1 MNLHTKTLEDYLVIE
16 FDGRLDAVTA
26 DEVEVQ
32 INDLINRGNK
42 NIILDFVNLTFISS
56 LGLRVVLATLK
67 KIKALSGK
75 LRVCNMNEEITEVF
89 DISGFNSIFS
99 IFETLDK
106 ALAS

>member
-1 MNLHTKTLEDYLVIE
+1 MNLQTKTLKDYLVIE

-32 INDLINRGNK
+32 IYDLINLGNK
-42 NIILDFVNLTFISS
+42 NIIFDFSNLTFISS

-89 DISGFNSIFS
+89 EISGFNSIFS
-99 IFETLDK
+99 IFESLDK
-106 ALAS
+106 ALEA

>member
-32 INDLINRGNK
+32 IYDLINRGNK
-42 NIILDFVNLTFISS
+42 NIILDFSNLVFISS

-67 KIKALSGK
+67 KIKALGGK

-99 IFETLDK
+99 IFESLEQ

>member
-26 DEVEVQ
+26 DDVETQ
-32 INDLINRGNK
+32 INGMINHGNK
-42 NIILDFVNLTFISS
+42 NLILDFSNLTFISS

-67 KIKALSGK
+67 KIKALGGK

-89 DISGFNSIFS
+89 DISGFNAIFS
-99 IFETLDK
+99 IFDSLDS
-106 ALAS
+106 ALKS

>member
-1 MNLHTKTLEDYLVIE
+1 MNLDTKTLEDYLVIE

-26 DEVEVQ
+26 DEVEVK
-32 INDLINRGNK
+32 IYDLINRGNK
-42 NIILDFVNLTFISS
+42 NIILDFAKLMFISS

-67 KIKALSGK
+67 KVKALGGK

-89 DISGFNSIFS
+89 DISGFNSIFT
-99 IFETLDK
+99 IFETLEQ

>member
-32 INDLINRGNK
+32 IFDLINRGSK
-42 NIILDFVNLTFISS
+42 NIILDFSNLTFISS

-67 KIKALSGK
+67 KIKALGGK

-99 IFETLDK
+99 IFESLDK